1 MNSTLFSHMTLF
13 VQNLNKYENIIN
25 NYINHMNPS
34 MPILGGIE
42 PKIADLQAHNV
53 GVGWGKR

>member
-1 MNSTLFSHMTLF
+1 
-13 VQNLNKYENIIN
+13 
-25 NYINHMNPS
+25 MNPS

-53 GVGWGKR
+53 GVGWGEKMGK